1 MLWEHAGGFF
11 KMPAAEG
18 EGRESRTDFPE
29 KLIFCSGRE
38 IPPPPPNNF
47 PRIGM
52 KESQKFS
59 CPDFSHL

>member
-11 KMPAAEG
+11 KMPEAEG

-38 IPPPPPNNF
+38 IPPHPPQQLSKNRNERKPK
-47 PRIGM
+47 IVM
-52 KESQKFS
+52 S
-59 CPDFSHL
+59 